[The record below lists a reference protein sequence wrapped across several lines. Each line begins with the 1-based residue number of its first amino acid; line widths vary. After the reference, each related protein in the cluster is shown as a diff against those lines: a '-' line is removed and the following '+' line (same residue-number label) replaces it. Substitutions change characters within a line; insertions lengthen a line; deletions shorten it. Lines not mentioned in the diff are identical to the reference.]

1 MDNTIRQAF
10 DSYMRRRRWTAM
22 LCSFVPILAVVALLL
37 FVTSPLSL
45 WSGGVMRYMGRSI
58 LVAFTLFLLNVSL
71 FSVVSS

>member
-1 MDNTIRQAF
+1 
-10 DSYMRRRRWTAM
+10 M
-22 LCSFVPILAVVALLL
+22 LCSFVPILAVVALFL

-45 WSGGVMRYMGRSI
+45 WSGGVMHYMGRSI

>member
-1 MDNTIRQAF
+1 
-10 DSYMRRRRWTAM
+10 MRRRRWTAM

-37 FVTSPLSL
+37 VVTSPLSL